1 MEHSFAPK
9 FQQTNKI
16 FGNNKNA
23 SATTKINTKFISN
36 IQFSLTRSYAYIH
49 TEFRVF
55 GNSLHTQNTII
66 RTEQN
71 RIKHNQISFSHVL
84 KSENRKIVYREK
96 LLSVQFSILERR
108 SFRSYSVAF
117 LASLSFIFCVVA
129 LLAPFRSSVRLSV
142 RVRLFVRMQNKIA
155 TTFSDGTRF
164 RICVRFVWFDE
175 VVVVV
180 CWRIYSRRYSLLFCL
195 CISSESLLIEPTKQW
210 KMQMYAN
217 VLLVWYGNDCLRCQ
231 RGDYVDVIVNGCVPF
246 RFVLS
251 FAQQLLFALYISTQF
266 SSASVVC
273 ELVLKCSKN
282 MFFSWWSAIKI
293 R

>member
-129 LLAPFRSSVRLSV
+129 LLR
-142 RVRLFVRMQNKIA
+142 FVRP
-155 TTFSDGTRF
+155 
-164 RICVRFVWFDE
+164 FVCPSVF
-175 VVVVV
+175 V
-180 CWRIYSRRYSLLFCL
+180 CSYDCRTKSLLLFRMALDSEFVYVLYGLMRLLLL
-195 CISSESLLIEPTKQW
+195 CVEEFILDDIR
-210 KMQMYAN
+210 Y
-217 VLLVWYGNDCLRCQ
+217 
-231 RGDYVDVIVNGCVPF
+231 F
-246 RFVLS
+246 F
-251 FAQQLLFALYISTQF
+251 
-266 SSASVVC
+266 ASVFRP
-273 ELVLKCSKN
+273 N
-282 MFFSWWSAIKI
+282 RRF
-293 R
+293 